1 MFKNTLGLP
10 DLLHDYILD
19 NSLKELPILAELR
32 QETEHHKQARM
43 QISPDQGQLI
53 ALLIRLMSARR
64 VLEIGVFTGYSSL
77 TIALALPIDGV
88 LVACDISEEY
98 TAIAKRYWRQ
108 AGVQDKIDLRIAP
121 ALQTLDSLL
130 ESGQAETFDFAF
142 VDADKAN
149 YSNYYDRALKLLR
162 PGGLMAID
170 NVLWSGRVADM
181 QSTDK
186 IVQTMRIFNEKVAQ
200 DDRVQVSLLPLG
212 DGITLALKKSLN

>member
-10 DLLHDYILD
+10 DQLHDYILD

-77 TIALALPIDGV
+77 TIALALPTDGV

-108 AGVQDKIDLRIAP
+108 AGVQSKIDLHIAP
-121 ALQTLDSLL
+121 ALETLDSLL
-130 ESGQAETFDFAF
+130 QSGQAETFDFAF

-149 YSNYYDRALKLLR
+149 YCNYYDRALELLR

-170 NVLWSGRVADM
+170 NVLWSGRIADP

-212 DGITLALKKSLN
+212 DGITLALKKS

>member
-10 DLLHDYILD
+10 DPLHDYILA

-77 TIALALPIDGV
+77 TIALALPSDGV

-108 AGVQDKIDLRIAP
+108 AGVQGKIDLRIAP
-121 ALQTLDSLL
+121 ALETLDSLL

-170 NVLWSGRVADM
+170 NVLWSGRVADV

-186 IVQTMRIFNEKVAQ
+186 IVQTMRIFNQKVAQ

-212 DGITLALKKSLN
+212 DGITLALKKI

>member
-10 DLLHDYILD
+10 DQLHDYILD

-77 TIALALPIDGV
+77 TIALALPTDGV

-108 AGVQDKIDLRIAP
+108 AGVQSKIDLHIAP
-121 ALQTLDSLL
+121 ALETLDSLL
-130 ESGQAETFDFAF
+130 QSGQAETFDFAF

-149 YSNYYDRALKLLR
+149 YCNYYDRALELLR

-170 NVLWSGRVADM
+170 NVLWSGRIADP

-212 DGITLALKKSLN
+212 DGITLALKKC

>member
-10 DLLHDYILD
+10 DQLHDYILD

-32 QETEHHKQARM
+32 KETQHHKQARM

-77 TIALALPIDGV
+77 TIALALPTDGV

-98 TAIAKRYWRQ
+98 TAIAKRYWRL
-108 AGVQDKIDLRIAP
+108 AGVQDKINLHIAP
-121 ALQTLDSLL
+121 ALETLDSLI

-170 NVLWSGRVADM
+170 NVLWSGRIADP

-186 IVQTMRIFNEKVAQ
+186 IVQTMRIFNQKVAQ

-212 DGITLALKKSLN
+212 DGITLALKKS

>member
-77 TIALALPIDGV
+77 TIALALPMDGR

-98 TAIAKRYWRQ
+98 TSIAKRYWRL
-108 AGVQDKIDLRIAP
+108 AGVQEKIDLRIAP

-212 DGITLALKKSLN
+212 DGITLALKKA

>member
-10 DLLHDYILD
+10 DPLHDYILD

-32 QETEHHKQARM
+32 QETQRHKQARM

-53 ALLIRLMSARR
+53 SLLIRLMSARR

-98 TAIAKRYWRQ
+98 TAIAKRYWQQ

-170 NVLWSGRVADM
+170 NVLWSGRVADP

-186 IVQTMRIFNEKVAQ
+186 IVQTMRVFNQKVAQ

-212 DGITLALKKSLN
+212 DGITLALKKI

>member
-32 QETEHHKQARM
+32 EETQHHKQARM

-98 TAIAKRYWRQ
+98 TAIAKRYWRM

-121 ALQTLDSLL
+121 ALETLDFLI
-130 ESGQAETFDFAF
+130 ESGQAETFDFVF

-170 NVLWSGRVADM
+170 NVLWSGRIADP

-186 IVQTMRIFNEKVAQ
+186 IVQTLRIFNQKVAQ
-200 DDRVQVSLLPLG
+200 DDRVQVSLLPMG
-212 DGITLALKKSLN
+212 DGITLALKKA

>member
-10 DLLHDYILD
+10 DPLHDYILD

-77 TIALALPIDGV
+77 TMALALPTDGV

-108 AGVQDKIDLRIAP
+108 AGVQSKIDLRIAP
-121 ALQTLDSLL
+121 ALETLDSLL

-149 YSNYYDRALKLLR
+149 YANYYDRALKLLR

-170 NVLWSGRVADM
+170 NVLWSGRVADI

-186 IVQTMRIFNEKVAQ
+186 IVQTMRIFNQKVAR
-200 DDRVQVSLLPLG
+200 DNRVQVSLLPLG
-212 DGITLALKKSLN
+212 DGITLALKKS

>member
-10 DLLHDYILD
+10 DPLHDYILD

-77 TIALALPIDGV
+77 TIALALPTDGV

-186 IVQTMRIFNEKVAQ
+186 IVQTMRVFNQKVAH

-212 DGITLALKKSLN
+212 DGITLALKKI

>member
-10 DLLHDYILD
+10 DQLHHYILD

-77 TIALALPIDGV
+77 TIALALPTDGV

-108 AGVQDKIDLRIAP
+108 AGVQSKIDLRIAP
-121 ALQTLDSLL
+121 ALETLDSLL
-130 ESGQAETFDFAF
+130 DSGQAETFDFAF

-170 NVLWSGRVADM
+170 NVLWSGRIADP

-212 DGITLALKKSLN
+212 DGITLALKKI

>member
-10 DLLHDYILD
+10 DPLHDYILD

-32 QETEHHKQARM
+32 QETQQHKQARM

-53 ALLIRLMSARR
+53 SLLIRLMSARR

-98 TAIAKRYWRQ
+98 TAIAKRYWQQ

-170 NVLWSGRVADM
+170 NVLWSGRVADP

-186 IVQTMRIFNEKVAQ
+186 IVQTMRVFNQKVAQ

-212 DGITLALKKSLN
+212 DGITLALKKI

>member
-212 DGITLALKKSLN
+212 DGITLALKKI

>member
-32 QETEHHKQARM
+32 QETQQHKQARM

-53 ALLIRLMSARR
+53 SLLIRLMSARR

-170 NVLWSGRVADM
+170 NVLWSGRVADP

-186 IVQTMRIFNEKVAQ
+186 IVQTMRVFNQKVAQ

-212 DGITLALKKSLN
+212 DGITLALKKI

>member
-10 DLLHDYILD
+10 DPLHDYILD

-77 TIALALPIDGV
+77 TIALALPTDGV

-108 AGVQDKIDLRIAP
+108 AGVQSKIDLRIAP
-121 ALQTLDSLL
+121 ALETLDSLL

-149 YSNYYDRALKLLR
+149 YANYYDRALKLLR

-170 NVLWSGRVADM
+170 NVLWSGRVADI

-186 IVQTMRIFNEKVAQ
+186 IVQTMRIFNQKVAR

-212 DGITLALKKSLN
+212 DGITLALKKF

>member
-10 DLLHDYILD
+10 DPLHDYILA

-77 TIALALPIDGV
+77 TIALALPSDGV

-108 AGVQDKIDLRIAP
+108 AGVQGKIDLRIAP
-121 ALQTLDSLL
+121 ALETLDSLL

-170 NVLWSGRVADM
+170 NVLWSGRVADV

-186 IVQTMRIFNEKVAQ
+186 IVQTMRIFNQKVAQ

-212 DGITLALKKSLN
+212 DGITLALKKS

>member
-10 DLLHDYILD
+10 DPLHDYILD

-32 QETEHHKQARM
+32 QETQQHKQARM

-53 ALLIRLMSARR
+53 SLLIRLMSARR

-98 TAIAKRYWRQ
+98 TAIAKRYWQQ

-170 NVLWSGRVADM
+170 NVLWSGRVADP

-186 IVQTMRIFNEKVAQ
+186 IVQTMRVFKQKVAQ

-212 DGITLALKKSLN
+212 DGITLALKKI

>member
-10 DLLHDYILD
+10 DQLHDYILD

-77 TIALALPIDGV
+77 TIALALPADGV

-108 AGVQDKIDLRIAP
+108 AGVQSKIDLRIAP
-121 ALQTLDSLL
+121 ALETLDSLL

-149 YSNYYDRALKLLR
+149 YANYYDRALKLLR

-170 NVLWSGRVADM
+170 NVLWSGRIADP

-212 DGITLALKKSLN
+212 DGITLALKKS

>member
-10 DLLHDYILD
+10 DPLHDYILD

-108 AGVQDKIDLRIAP
+108 AGVQNKIDLHIAP
-121 ALQTLDSLL
+121 ALETLDSLL
-130 ESGQAETFDFAF
+130 ESGQAETFDFVF

-170 NVLWSGRVADM
+170 NVLWSGRVADV

-186 IVQTMRIFNEKVAQ
+186 IVQTMRIFNQKVAQ

-212 DGITLALKKSLN
+212 DGITLALKKN

>member
-53 ALLIRLMSARR
+53 SLLIRLMSARR

-108 AGVQDKIDLRIAP
+108 AGVQNKIDLRIAP

-212 DGITLALKKSLN
+212 DGITLALKKI

>member
-10 DLLHDYILD
+10 DQLHDYILD

-77 TIALALPIDGV
+77 TIALALPTDGV

-108 AGVQDKIDLRIAP
+108 AGVQSKIDLHIAP
-121 ALQTLDSLL
+121 ALETLDSLL
-130 ESGQAETFDFAF
+130 QSGQAETFDFAF

-149 YSNYYDRALKLLR
+149 YCNYYDRALKLLR

-170 NVLWSGRVADM
+170 NVLWSGRIADP

-212 DGITLALKKSLN
+212 DGITLALKKC

>member
-10 DLLHDYILD
+10 DPLHDYILA
-19 NSLKELPILAELR
+19 NSLKEVAILAELR
-32 QETEHHKQARM
+32 QETQLHKQARM

-53 ALLIRLMSARR
+53 SLLIRLMSARR

-77 TIALALPIDGV
+77 TIALALPTDGV

-108 AGVQDKIDLRIAP
+108 AGVQDKIELRIAP
-121 ALQTLDSLL
+121 ALETLDALL

-149 YSNYYDRALKLLR
+149 YSNYYDRTLKLLR

-170 NVLWSGRVADM
+170 NVLWSGRVADP

-186 IVQTMRIFNEKVAQ
+186 IVQTMRVFNQKVAQ

-212 DGITLALKKSLN
+212 DGITLALKKI

>member
-10 DLLHDYILD
+10 DPLHDYILD
-19 NSLKELPILAELR
+19 NSLKELSVLTELR
-32 QETEHHKQARM
+32 QETENHKQARM

-77 TIALALPIDGV
+77 TIALALPSDGV

-108 AGVQDKIDLRIAP
+108 AGVQGKIDLRIAP
-121 ALQTLDSLL
+121 ALETLDSLL

-170 NVLWSGRVADM
+170 NVLWSGRVADV

-186 IVQTMRIFNEKVAQ
+186 IVQTMRIFNQKVAQ

-212 DGITLALKKSLN
+212 DGITLALKKI

>member
-32 QETEHHKQARM
+32 QETGHHKQARM

-53 ALLIRLMSARR
+53 ALLLRLMSARR

-77 TIALALPIDGV
+77 TIALALPTDGV

-98 TAIAKRYWRQ
+98 TAIAKRYWRL
-108 AGVQDKIDLRIAP
+108 AGVQEKIDLRIAP
-121 ALQTLDSLL
+121 ALHTLDSLL

-170 NVLWSGRVADM
+170 NVLWSGRIADP

-212 DGITLALKKSLN
+212 DGITLALKKV

>member
-77 TIALALPIDGV
+77 TIALALPTDGV

-162 PGGLMAID
+162 PGGLMA
-170 NVLWSGRVADM
+170 M
-181 QSTDK
+181 
-186 IVQTMRIFNEKVAQ
+186 TMFCGLDEWLTCNQPIKLSRQCGFSIRK
-200 DDRVQVSLLPLG
+200 
-212 DGITLALKKSLN
+212 

>member
-10 DLLHDYILD
+10 DPLHDYILD

-108 AGVQDKIDLRIAP
+108 AGVQNKIDLHIAP
-121 ALQTLDSLL
+121 ALETLDSLL
-130 ESGQAETFDFAF
+130 ESGQAETFDFVF

-149 YSNYYDRALKLLR
+149 YSNFYDRALKLLR

-170 NVLWSGRVADM
+170 NVLWSGRVADV

-186 IVQTMRIFNEKVAQ
+186 IVQTMRIFNQKVAQ

-212 DGITLALKKSLN
+212 DGITLALKKN

>member
-186 IVQTMRIFNEKVAQ
+186 IVQTMRVFNEKVAQ

-212 DGITLALKKSLN
+212 DGITLALKKA

>member
-10 DLLHDYILD
+10 DQLHDYILD

-32 QETEHHKQARM
+32 KETQDHKQARM

-77 TIALALPIDGV
+77 TIALALPMDGR

-98 TAIAKRYWRQ
+98 TSIAKRYWRL
-108 AGVQDKIDLRIAP
+108 AGVQEKIDLRIAP

-212 DGITLALKKSLN
+212 DGITLALKKA

>member
-10 DLLHDYILD
+10 DPLHDYILD
-19 NSLKELPILAELR
+19 NSLKELSILAELR

-108 AGVQDKIDLRIAP
+108 AGVQNKIDLRIAP
-121 ALQTLDSLL
+121 ALETLDLLL
-130 ESGQAETFDFAF
+130 ESGQAETFDFVF

-170 NVLWSGRVADM
+170 NVLWSGRVAEV

-186 IVQTMRIFNEKVAQ
+186 IVQTMRIFNQKVAQ

-212 DGITLALKKSLN
+212 DGITLALKKI

>member
-32 QETEHHKQARM
+32 QETQQHKQARM

-53 ALLIRLMSARR
+53 SLLIRLMSARR

-77 TIALALPIDGV
+77 TIALALPTDGV

-121 ALQTLDSLL
+121 ALETLDSLL

-170 NVLWSGRVADM
+170 NVLWSGRVADI

-186 IVQTMRIFNEKVAQ
+186 IVQTMRIFNQKVAH

-212 DGITLALKKSLN
+212 DGITLALKKT